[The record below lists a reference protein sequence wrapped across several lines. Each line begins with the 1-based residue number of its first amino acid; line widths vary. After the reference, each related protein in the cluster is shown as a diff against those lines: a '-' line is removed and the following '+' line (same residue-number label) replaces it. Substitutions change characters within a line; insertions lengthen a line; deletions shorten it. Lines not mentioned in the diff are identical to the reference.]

1 MALPNKHASK
11 STPDRLSSAWQK
23 IKYLLTRLFSWEIYL
38 ILLVASFLH
47 LYQLSASEFDGDQ
60 AVIFGLAR
68 EAVHFGLLPVVS
80 NQASIGIENP
90 PAVIYLLMIPA
101 ALSADPLW
109 ATVMVGLFNTFAVFL
124 TYLFTRRYY
133 GRLAGIIAG
142 LLYTAATKPLNY
154 SRFIW
159 QQNML
164 APFIML
170 FMFALFWGVVE
181 RRRGW
186 FFPAVFLLGVIYQLH
201 ETSTF
206 LVIPLLVAL
215 VLAPGTVRWRDL
227 FLALISLLVIFFP
240 YLLWEFSSKFADVH
254 TALNVANL
262 RAHVDD
268 EAIYLYKFFLSPN
281 GFGFYYQVPRE
292 PASILR
298 LFGPMLSWL
307 RHILWL
313 LVVGGLVTAGGLAL
327 WPRVTWIP
335 VPRTGFPQG
344 VPLHVTSRSAAEDR
358 SVVTPRARVRFAP
371 ISLLRIWWTDFRAA
385 PYRCGLAL
393 LLVWQVVPILLLSR
407 HSLPLYPYYLL
418 ILMPGPYILMGIFVA
433 QVVKRAAR
441 PELYWGGLRYGMYAI
456 AIFAVIAQILTSS
469 ATLID
474 SVDGTYKHGQTY
486 NDLGSLQHALSEA
499 DQLALQDHLNR
510 VYITTDI
517 NSQPSLNYLAQEMQ
531 TPTTLFDDSRCLV
544 LPNASAGPAVLLV
557 SPYAQLTLALLRE
570 YATATLVDQPARLG
584 APPFQLYIVAS
595 RRVTGQTS
603 KSETFIDNLQFINL
617 QRQHLNLADPI
628 WLVSR
633 WNLLRSAHPHTRA
646 TYNYAMTAFTNT
658 NNYPRH
664 SLCTFT
670 AIRPG
675 DQLCVA
681 FALPHDPPK
690 PALVTI
696 EGQFYTITPYSPAFG
711 PLHLETDQTQDSPK
725 TLLRTMHGEDR
736 ITTPLA

>member
-1 MALPNKHASK
+1 MNLALPNKHASK
-11 STPDRLSSAWQK
+11 SAPDRQSSASNK

-38 ILLVASFLH
+38 ILLVAGFLH
-47 LYQLSASEFDGDQ
+47 LYQLNTSEFDGDQ

-68 EAVHFGLLPVVS
+68 EAVHFGLLPIVS
-80 NQASIGIENP
+80 NQASIGTEHP
-90 PAVIYLLMIPA
+90 PALIYLLMIPA
-101 ALSADPLW
+101 VLSADPLW
-109 ATVMVGLFNTFAVFL
+109 AVVTVGLFNMLAVLL
-124 TYLFTRRYY
+124 TYFFTRHYY
-133 GRLAGIIAG
+133 GWLAGIIAA
-142 LLYTAATKPLNY
+142 LLYTAAAKPLNY

-159 QQNML
+159 QPNML

-170 FMFALFWGVVE
+170 FMFALFWGGVE

-186 FFPAVFLLGVIYQLH
+186 FFPAVFLFGVIYQLH
-201 ETSTF
+201 EISAV
-206 LVIPLLVAL
+206 LVIPLLVTL
-215 VLAPGTVRWRDL
+215 VLAPGTLRWRDL
-227 FLALISLLVIFFP
+227 VLALISLLVIFSP
-240 YLLWEFSSKFADVH
+240 YLLWEYSSRFADVH
-254 TALNVANL
+254 IVLDMAKLH
-262 RAHVDD
+262 AHIDSD
-268 EAIYLYKFFLSPN
+268 AIYFYQFFLSPN
-281 GFGFYYQVPRE
+281 GFGFYYQVP
-292 PASILR
+292 ADSTSILR
-298 LFGPMLSWL
+298 LFGPILFWL

-313 LVVGGLVTAGGLAL
+313 LVAGGLVTAGGLAL
-327 WPRVTWIP
+327 WPRVTGI
-335 VPRTGFPQG
+335 
-344 VPLHVTSRSAAEDR
+344 
-358 SVVTPRARVRFAP
+358 AP

-385 PYRCGLAL
+385 PYRCGLVL

-433 QVVKRAAR
+433 RVVKWAAR

-456 AIFAVIAQILTSS
+456 AIFAVIAQILTCS

-517 NSQPSLNYLAQEMQ
+517 NSQPSLHYLAQEMQ

-557 SPYAQLTLALLRE
+557 SPYAQLTLALLPE

-595 RRVTGQTS
+595 RRVTEQPS

-617 QRQHLNLADPI
+617 QRQHLNLADPV

-633 WNLLRSAHPHTRA
+633 WNLLRAARSHPRTS
-646 TYNYAMTAFTNT
+646 YNYAMTAFTNT

-675 DQLCVA
+675 DQLFVA
-681 FALPHDPPK
+681 FALPHDPFM
-690 PALVTI
+690 PALATI
-696 EGQFYTITPYSPAFG
+696 EGQFYTITPYSPSFG
-711 PLHLETDQTQDSPK
+711 PLHLETDQTHDSPK
-725 TLLRTMHGEDR
+725 ILLRTIQGEDR

>member
-1 MALPNKHASK
+1 MNLALPNKHASK
-11 STPDRLSSAWQK
+11 STPDRQSSGWQK
-23 IKYLLTRLFSWEIYL
+23 IKYLLTGLFSWEIYL
-38 ILLVASFLH
+38 ILLVAGFLR

-60 AVIFGLAR
+60 AAIFSMAP
-68 EAVHFGLLPVVS
+68 EAVHLGLLPVVT

-101 ALSADPLW
+101 SLSADPLW

-142 LLYTAATKPLNY
+142 LLYTAAAKPLNY

-164 APFIML
+164 APFIIL
-170 FMFALFWGVVE
+170 FMFALFWGAVE

-186 FFPAVFLLGVIYQLH
+186 FFPAVLLLGVIYQLH
-201 ETSTF
+201 EISAV
-206 LVIPLLVAL
+206 LVILLLVTL

-227 FLALISLLVIFFP
+227 FLALISLLVIFSP
-240 YLLWEFSSKFADVH
+240 YILWEYSSGFADVH
-254 TALNVANL
+254 IVLNLAKL
-262 RAHVDD
+262 HAHIDSD
-268 EAIYLYKFFLSPN
+268 AIYLYQFFLSPN
-281 GFGFYYQVPRE
+281 GFGSYYQVPAD
-292 PASILR
+292 PTSILR
-298 LFGPMLSWL
+298 LFGPILFWL
-307 RHILWL
+307 RYILWL
-313 LVVGGLVTAGGLAL
+313 LVAGGLVTAGGLAL
-327 WPRVTWIP
+327 WPRVT
-335 VPRTGFPQG
+335 G
-344 VPLHVTSRSAAEDR
+344 
-358 SVVTPRARVRFAP
+358 FAP
-371 ISLLRIWWTDFRAA
+371 ISLLRTWWTDFRAT
-385 PYRCGLAL
+385 PSRCGLAL

-433 QVVKRAAR
+433 QVIKWTSQR
-441 PELYWGGLRYGMYAI
+441 PWYWRGLRSGIYTI
-456 AIFAVIAQILTSS
+456 AALTVIAQLVTCT

-474 SVDGTYKHGQTY
+474 SVDGTYRHGQIF

-499 DQLALQDHLNR
+499 DQLALHHHLNR

-517 NSQPSLNYLAQEMQ
+517 YSQPSLNYLAQEMQ

-557 SPYAQLTLALLRE
+557 SPYAQLTLPLLRE

-595 RRVTGQTS
+595 RRTTEQTS
-603 KSETFIDNLQFINL
+603 KSETFIGNLQFINL
-617 QRQHLNLADPI
+617 QRQHLNLADPL

-633 WNLLRSAHPHTRA
+633 WNLLRSAHPHNRT

-696 EGQFYTITPYSPAFG
+696 EGQFYTITPYNPAFG
-711 PLHLETDQTQDSPK
+711 PLHLETNQTQDSPK
-725 TLLRTMHGEDR
+725 TLLRTKQGENR

>member
-1 MALPNKHASK
+1 MNLALPNKHASK
-11 STPDRLSSAWQK
+11 SAPDRQSSASNK

-38 ILLVASFLH
+38 ILLVAGFLH
-47 LYQLSASEFDGDQ
+47 LYQLNTSEFDGDQ

-170 FMFALFWGVVE
+170 FMFALFWGGVE

-227 FLALISLLVIFFP
+227 FLALISLLVIFSP
-240 YLLWEFSSKFADVH
+240 YLLWEYSSRFADVH
-254 TALNVANL
+254 LALNMAKL
-262 RAHVDD
+262 HAHIDSD
-268 EAIYLYKFFLSPN
+268 AIYFYQFFLSPN
-281 GFGFYYQVPRE
+281 GFGFYYQVPTD
-292 PASILR
+292 PTSILR
-298 LFGPMLSWL
+298 LFGPILFWL

-313 LVVGGLVTAGGLAL
+313 LVAGWLVTAGGLAL
-327 WPRVTWIP
+327 WPRVTGI
-335 VPRTGFPQG
+335 
-344 VPLHVTSRSAAEDR
+344 
-358 SVVTPRARVRFAP
+358 AP
-371 ISLLRIWWTDFRAA
+371 ISHLRTLWTDFRAA

-456 AIFAVIAQILTSS
+456 AIFAVIAQILTCS

-486 NDLGSLQHALSEA
+486 NDLGSLQ
-499 DQLALQDHLNR
+499 
-510 VYITTDI
+510 
-517 NSQPSLNYLAQEMQ
+517 
-531 TPTTLFDDSRCLV
+531 
-544 LPNASAGPAVLLV
+544 
-557 SPYAQLTLALLRE
+557 
-570 YATATLVDQPARLG
+570 
-584 APPFQLYIVAS
+584 
-595 RRVTGQTS
+595 
-603 KSETFIDNLQFINL
+603 
-617 QRQHLNLADPI
+617 
-628 WLVSR
+628 
-633 WNLLRSAHPHTRA
+633 
-646 TYNYAMTAFTNT
+646 
-658 NNYPRH
+658 
-664 SLCTFT
+664 
-670 AIRPG
+670 
-675 DQLCVA
+675 
-681 FALPHDPPK
+681 
-690 PALVTI
+690 
-696 EGQFYTITPYSPAFG
+696 
-711 PLHLETDQTQDSPK
+711 
-725 TLLRTMHGEDR
+725 
-736 ITTPLA
+736 